1 MSNIFT
7 EIQEAV
13 LSGQAPLVKELT
25 QNGLDGGETPQRI
38 LNEGLIPAMSIVG
51 EKFQKGDFYIAE
63 MMISARAMYAG
74 LNIIKPLL
82 LAQKAQSKGKAIVG
96 TVQGDL
102 HDIGKNL
109 VCMMMEGGGYEVID
123 LGVNITPDQFVTAV
137 KEHNPD
143 FVMMSALLT
152 TTMEAMGKVIKVLD
166 QNGLRDQVLIGVG
179 GAPVTQRFADSIGA
193 DFYGSDAGEAVTK
206 ANAFVVVRK
215 SKQVRGF

>member
-1 MSNIFT
+1 MSNLIA

-13 LSGQAPLVKELT
+13 INGQAPKVKELT
-25 QNGLDGGETPQRI
+25 QIGLDAGQTPQQI

-51 EKFQKGDFYIAE
+51 EKFQKGEFYISE

-74 LNIIKPLL
+74 LNLVKPLL
-82 LAQKAQSKGKAIVG
+82 LAQKAESKGKAIVG

-123 LGVNITPDQFVTAV
+123 MGVAITPEQFIAAV

-143 FVMMSALLT
+143 FLMMSALLT
-152 TTMEAMGKVIKVLD
+152 TTMEVMGKVVQMLAD
-166 QNGLRDQVLIGVG
+166 NGLRDKVLIGIG
-179 GAPVTQRFADSIGA
+179 GAPVTQRFADSIGV
-193 DFYGSDAGEAVTK
+193 DFYASDAGEAVIK
-206 ANAFVVVRK
+206 ANSLILDKRAK
-215 SKQVRGF
+215 

>member
-1 MSNIFT
+1 MALLE

-13 LSGQAPLVKELT
+13 INGQAPKTKELT
-25 QNGLDGGETPQRI
+25 QTALAQGLEPKTI
-38 LNEGLIPAMSIVG
+38 LNEGLIPAMSVVG
-51 EKFQKGDFYIAE
+51 DKFQKGEYFISE

-74 LNIIKPLL
+74 LNLVKPLL
-82 LAQKAQSKGKAIVG
+82 VQQKAESKGKAVVA

-109 VCMMMEGGGYEVID
+109 VCMMLEGGGYEVVD
-123 LGVNITPDQFVTAV
+123 LGVNAAPEKFVEAV

-152 TTMEAMGKVIKVLD
+152 TTMANMEKTIKALVA
-166 QNGLRDQVLIGVG
+166 NGLREKVKIGVG

-193 DFYGSDAGEAVTK
+193 DFYAADAGEAVSK
-206 ANAFVVVRK
+206 ANMLLAGK
-215 SKQVRGF
+215 

>member
-1 MSNIFT
+1 MALLK

-13 LSGQAPLVKELT
+13 INGQAPKVKELT
-25 QNGLDGGETPQRI
+25 QKTLDESMGPQII
-38 LNEGLIPAMSIVG
+38 LNEGLIPAMATVG
-51 EKFQKGDFYIAE
+51 EKFQKGEFYISE

-74 LNIIKPLL
+74 LNLVKPLL
-82 LAQKAQSKGKAIVG
+82 VSQLAESKGKAIVA

-123 LGVNITPDQFVTAV
+123 LGVNATPSQFVDAV

-152 TTMEAMGKVIKVLD
+152 TTMASMEKTIKAL
-166 QNGLRDQVLIGVG
+166 QENGLREKVKVGVG
-179 GAPVTQRFADSIGA
+179 GAPVTQRYADSIGA
-193 DFYGSDAGEAVTK
+193 DFYAADAGEAVTK
-206 ANAFVVVRK
+206 ANLLLAGK
-215 SKQVRGF
+215 

>member
-1 MSNIFT
+1 MSNLLA

-13 LSGQAPLVKELT
+13 INGQAPKVKELT
-25 QNGLDGGETPQRI
+25 QAGLDAGQTPQEI
-38 LNEGLIPAMSIVG
+38 LNEGLIPAMKIVG
-51 EKFQKGDFYIAE
+51 EKFQKGEFYISE

-74 LNIIKPLL
+74 LNLVKPLL
-82 LAQKAQSKGKAIVG
+82 IAQKTESKGKAIVG

-123 LGVNITPDQFVTAV
+123 LGVNITSEQFLEAV
-137 KEHNPD
+137 KEHSPD

-152 TTMEAMGKVIKVLD
+152 TTMESMAKVIQVLAD
-166 QNGLRDQVLIGVG
+166 NGLRDKVLIGIG

-193 DFYGSDAGEAVTK
+193 DFYASDAGEAVSK
-206 ANAFVVVRK
+206 ANSLLLER
-215 SKQVRGF
+215 

>member
-1 MSNIFT
+1 MALLT

-13 LSGQAPLVKELT
+13 INGQAPKVKELT
-25 QNGLDGGETPQRI
+25 QKALDQGIEAEDVLNG
-38 LNEGLIPAMSIVG
+38 GLIPAMAEVG
-51 EKFQKGDFYIAE
+51 EKFQKGEFYISE

-74 LNIIKPLL
+74 LNLVKPLL
-82 LAQKAQSKGKAIVG
+82 VSEKAESKGKAVVA

-109 VCMMMEGGGYEVID
+109 VCMMLEGGGFEVID
-123 LGVNITPDQFVTAV
+123 LGVNATPDKFVEAV

-152 TTMEAMGKVIKVLD
+152 TTMASMEKTIKALKE
-166 QNGLRDQVLIGVG
+166 NGLRDKVKIGVG

-193 DFYGSDAGEAVTK
+193 DFYASDAGEAVSK
-206 ANAFVVVRK
+206 ANLLLAGK
-215 SKQVRGF
+215 